1 MASETARKPT
11 WGQALAVYAERPVL
25 SMLFLGFSA
34 GLPFYLVFSTLS
46 AWLRIAGI
54 ERATIG
60 MLAWV
65 GLMYSFKW
73 VWAPI
78 VDRIGLPILDK
89 LLGRRRSWMLVAQ
102 IGLVVA
108 LANLALSNPAESI
121 AHVVVFSL
129 MVAFFAATQDIA
141 IDAWR
146 IESSS
151 ADKQGAM
158 AAAYQIGYRTALMV
172 ASAGAL
178 IIAGQSGFR
187 TSYFTMAALV
197 SIGIITTFLVREPDR
212 PAVALTGQREHN
224 HAEWDAMKIRWA
236 RWMKRLADHSPN
248 FRSVLGGGGWLVD
261 RIPMPR
267 WLREAGIWFF
277 GSAVSPVV
285 DFFRRYGLWLGVM
298 IFAFISTYRL
308 TDYVMGTMTNTFYI
322 DMGFTVTEV
331 GVVAKFFGWPSTLV
345 GAVVGGI
352 IVAKVGRIRGLV
364 LGSVLVMISNLF
376 YATYGAY
383 TCQIPMECA
392 QAGMFDF
399 WQQHITAS
407 GPATRMGLSFI
418 VGFDNLA
425 LGVHGTALIAFM
437 SSLTSAKYTATQ
449 YAVLSSLY
457 ALPGKLLM
465 GTSGFAVDALGYG
478 DFFLYTATLS
488 VPALLLLIWLS
499 RRDIVAAARD

>member
-1 MASETARKPT
+1 MAAEAPAKRS
-11 WGQALAVYAERPVL
+11 WGQAFAVYIERPVL

-46 AWLRIAGI
+46 AWLRTAHI

-73 VWAPI
+73 IWAPV
-78 VDRIGLPILDK
+78 VDRAALPVLDK

-102 IGLVVA
+102 AGLM
-108 LANLALSNPAESI
+108 LCLGNLALSDPTEGVTRI
-121 AHVVVFSL
+121 ALFAL
-129 MVAFFAATQDIA
+129 GVAFFSATQDIA

-146 IESSS
+146 IESAT

-178 IIAGQSGFR
+178 IIAGESGFR
-187 TSYFTMAALV
+187 ASYLTMAGLV
-197 SIGIITTFLVREPDR
+197 GIGMATTLLIREPVREISQ
-212 PAVALTGQREHN
+212 AAEQREHRVIDWLAKRA
-224 HAEWDAMKIRWA
+224 HWPQWA
-236 RWMKRLADHSPN
+236 Q
-248 FRSVLGGGGWLVD
+248 RSG
-261 RIPMPR
+261 
-267 WLREAGIWFF
+267 AWFM
-277 GSAVSPVV
+277 GAAVAPIV
-285 DFFRRYGLWLGVM
+285 DFFGRYGLTLGLM

-322 DMGFTVTEV
+322 DMGFSLTEI

-345 GAVVGGI
+345 GAVLGGV
-352 IVAKVGRIRGLV
+352 IVAKIGRIRGLL
-364 LGSVLVMISNLF
+364 LGSVLIIISNIF
-376 YATYGAY
+376 YATYGTYA
-383 TCQIPMECA
+383 CHLPLECA
-392 QAGMFDF
+392 QSGIFDF
-399 WQQHITAS
+399 WPSHVDARGS
-407 GPATRMGLSFI
+407 ATNLGLSFI

-425 LGVHGTALIAFM
+425 LGVHGTSLIAFM

-465 GTSGFAVDALGYG
+465 GTSGFMVDALGYG
-478 DFFLYTATLS
+478 DFFLYTALLS
-488 VPALLLLIWLS
+488 IPGLLLLLWLS
-499 RRDIVAAARD
+499 RRDITAARV

>member
-1 MASETARKPT
+1 MSAETAQKRT
-11 WGQALAVYAERPVL
+11 WGQAFAVYFERPVL

-46 AWLRIAGI
+46 AWLRTAHI

-73 VWAPI
+73 IWAPI
-78 VDRIGLPILDK
+78 VDRHALPVLDD

-102 IGLVVA
+102 LGLM
-108 LANLALSNPAESI
+108 LSLALLATSNPAESV
-121 AHVVVFSL
+121 ARVAVFATC
-129 MVAFFAATQDIA
+129 VAFFAATQDIA

-146 IESSS
+146 IESAS

-187 TSYFTMAALV
+187 TSYLTMAALIG
-197 SIGIITTFLVREPDR
+197 IGIITTLLVREPPRPEDSNLSR
-212 PAVALTGQREHN
+212 EQRVLNWVSDHAHLPPWVRSAGSSYFGPAVGA
-224 HAEWDAMKIRWA
+224 I
-236 RWMKRLADHSPN
+236 
-248 FRSVLGGGGWLVD
+248 
-261 RIPMPR
+261 
-267 WLREAGIWFF
+267 
-277 GSAVSPVV
+277 V
-285 DFFRRYGLWLGVM
+285 DFFGRYGVSLGLL

-322 DMGFTVTEV
+322 DMGFSVTEV

-345 GAVVGGI
+345 GAVVGGV
-352 IVAKVGRIRGLV
+352 IVAKVGRIKGLV
-364 LGSVLVMISNLF
+364 LGSVLVIISNIF

-383 TCQIPMECA
+383 ACHLPLECA
-392 QAGMFDF
+392 QSGLLDF
-399 WQQHITAS
+399 WPSHVSAR
-407 GPATRMGLSFI
+407 GPATSLGLSFI

-425 LGVHGTALIAFM
+425 LGVHGTSLIAFM

-465 GTSGFAVDALGYG
+465 GTSGFMVDALGYG

-488 VPALLLLIWLS
+488 IPGLLLLFWLS
-499 RRDIVAAARD
+499 RRDIAAAARN

>member
-1 MASETARKPT
+1 MATETPRKPT
-11 WGQALAVYAERPVL
+11 WGQAFAVYAERPVL

-46 AWLRIAGI
+46 YWLRTAHID
-54 ERATIG
+54 RATIG

-73 VWAPI
+73 LWAPF
-78 VDRIGLPILDK
+78 VDRVGLPLLDRW
-89 LLGRRRSWMLVAQ
+89 LGRRRSWMLVAQ
-102 IGLVVA
+102 VGIGICLANVA
-108 LANLALSNPAESI
+108 LSDPAQNI
-121 AHVVVFSL
+121 AHVAVFSL
-129 MVAFFAATQDIA
+129 GVAFFAATQDIA
-141 IDAWR
+141 VDAWR
-146 IESSS
+146 IESAA

-178 IIAGQSGFR
+178 IIAGESGFR
-187 TSYFTMAALV
+187 TSYLTMAALMG
-197 SIGIITTFLVREPDR
+197 IGVVTTFLVREPAR
-212 PAVALTGQREHN
+212 MISAASEAREHRVT
-224 HAEWDAMKIRWA
+224 EWVNA
-236 RWMKRLADHSPN
+236 RAHW
-248 FRSVLGGGGWLVD
+248 
-261 RIPMPR
+261 PR
-267 WLREAGIWFF
+267 WLQSAGAWFM
-277 GSAVSPVV
+277 GAVIGPVV
-285 DFFRRYGLWLGVM
+285 DFFGRYGLRLGLL

-308 TDYVMGTMTNTFYI
+308 TDYVMGTMTGPFYV
-322 DMGFTVTEV
+322 DMGFSLQEV

-345 GAVVGGI
+345 GAVAGGVL
-352 IVAKVGRIRGLV
+352 VARLGRIHGLL
-364 LGSVLVMISNLF
+364 LGSVLVIISNVF

-383 TCQIPMECA
+383 TCQIPMDCA

-399 WQQHITAS
+399 WQHQVTAR
-407 GPATRMGLSFI
+407 GAPTNLGLSFI

-437 SSLTSAKYTATQ
+437 SSLTSARYTATQ

-478 DFFLYTATLS
+478 DFFLYTACLS
-488 VPALLLLIWLS
+488 VPGLLLLMWLS
-499 RRDIVAAARD
+499 RRDITAARD

>member
-1 MASETARKPT
+1 MTTETPERRS
-11 WGQALAVYAERPVL
+11 WGQALLVYGERPVL

-46 AWLRIAGI
+46 AWLRTEHI

-78 VDRIGLPILDK
+78 VDRVGLPVLDR

-102 IGLVVA
+102 LGVA
-108 LANLALSNPAESI
+108 VCLANLALSDPADGVLRI
-121 AHVVVFSL
+121 AMFAL
-129 MVAFFAATQDIA
+129 GIAFFAATQDIA

-146 IESSS
+146 IESAS

-158 AAAYQIGYRTALMV
+158 AAAYQIGYRTGLMV

-178 IIAGQSGFR
+178 IIAGESGFR
-187 TSYFTMAALV
+187 TSYLTMAALM
-197 SIGIITTFLVREPDR
+197 SIGLLTTLLVHEPVRDIGETT
-212 PAVALTGQREHN
+212 LQREGRVVHWL
-224 HAEWDAMKIRWA
+224 AA
-236 RWMKRLADHSPN
+236 RAHWPK
-248 FRSVLGGGGWLVD
+248 
-261 RIPMPR
+261 
-267 WLREAGIWFF
+267 WLRAAGAWFIGAAAGPVMDFF
-277 GSAVSPVV
+277 G
-285 DFFRRYGLWLGVM
+285 RYGLGLGLL

-308 TDYVMGTMTNTFYI
+308 TDYVMGTMTNPFYI
-322 DMGFTVTEV
+322 DMGFSVTEV

-345 GAVVGGI
+345 GAVVGGVL
-352 IVAKVGRIRGLV
+352 VAKVGRIKGLL
-364 LGSVLVMISNLF
+364 LGSVLVIVSNVF

-383 TCQIPMECA
+383 ACHAPLECA
-392 QAGMFDF
+392 RTGMFGF
-399 WQQHITAS
+399 WVDQITMR
-407 GPATRMGLSFI
+407 GPATDLGLAVI
-418 VGFDNLA
+418 VSFDNLA

-457 ALPGKLLM
+457 SLPGKLLM
-465 GTSGFAVDALGYG
+465 GTSGFMVDALGYG
-478 DFFLYTATLS
+478 DFFLYTALLS
-488 VPALLLLIWLS
+488 VPGLLLLMWLS
-499 RRDIVAAARD
+499 RRDITAARN

>member
-1 MASETARKPT
+1 MTTEAPAKRT
-11 WGQALAVYAERPVL
+11 WGQAFAVYLERPVL

-34 GLPFYLVFSTLS
+34 GLPFFLVFSTLS
-46 AWLRIAGI
+46 AWLRTAHI

-78 VDRIGLPILDK
+78 VDRVGLPVLDK
-89 LLGRRRSWMLVAQ
+89 WLGRRRSWMLVAQ
-102 IGLVVA
+102 IGLMIS

-121 AHVVVFSL
+121 AHVAICSL
-129 MVAFFAATQDIA
+129 LVAFFAATQDIA

-146 IESSS
+146 IES
-151 ADKQGAM
+151 ATPEKQGAM

-178 IIAGQSGFR
+178 IIAGESGFR
-187 TSYFTMAALV
+187 TSYLTMAALV
-197 SIGIITTFLVREPDR
+197 SIGMVTTFLVHEPAR
-212 PAVALTGQREHN
+212 PAEALAGQREHN
-224 HAEWDAMKIRWA
+224 QAEWQAMRTRWA
-236 RWMKRLADHSPN
+236 RWTKTARA
-248 FRSVLGGGGWLVD
+248 SVS
-261 RIPMPR
+261 RI
-267 WLREAGIWFF
+267 LRAISWFAALIPWPQWMRTAGVWFF
-277 GSAVSPVV
+277 GSAIAPVV
-285 DFFRRYGLWLGVM
+285 DFFRRYGLLLGAM

-322 DMGFTVTEV
+322 DMGFSVTEV

-345 GAVVGGI
+345 GAVVGGL
-352 IVAKVGRIRGLV
+352 IVAKVGRIRGLL
-364 LGSVLVMISNLF
+364 LGSVLVIISNIF
-376 YATYGAY
+376 YATYGTYA
-383 TCQIPMECA
+383 CHIPLECA
-392 QAGMFDF
+392 QSGLLDF
-399 WQQHITAS
+399 WPSHIDAR
-407 GPATRMGLSFI
+407 GAANNLGLSFI

-437 SSLTSAKYTATQ
+437 SSLTSTKYTATQ

-465 GTSGFAVDALGYG
+465 GTSGMMVDALGYG

-488 VPALLLLIWLS
+488 IPGLLLLLWLS
-499 RRDIVAAARD
+499 RRDITAARN